1 MRGKRQCLT
10 HRKYINSTRTYTKIP
25 RVVAL
30 PLSAYIDGHVDSA
43 EALFSRLSILPLP
56 STWVINNSTS
66 TPISICKAFFWK
78 FTTEG

>member
-10 HRKYINSTRTYTKIP
+10 HRKYMNKRNSTCTYTKIP

-43 EALFSRLSILPLP
+43 EALFSRLSIC
-56 STWVINNSTS
+56 TS
-66 TPISICKAFFWK
+66 
-78 FTTEG
+78 FTIYVGY